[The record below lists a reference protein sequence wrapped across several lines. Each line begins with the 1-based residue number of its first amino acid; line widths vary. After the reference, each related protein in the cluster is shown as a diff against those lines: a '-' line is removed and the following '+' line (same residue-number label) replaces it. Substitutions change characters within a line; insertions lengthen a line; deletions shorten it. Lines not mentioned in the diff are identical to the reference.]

1 MLSQITQS
9 ELSSIA
15 LSKNTNR
22 QKAETIKQQSKRWLR
37 RGSTGEELHNPS
49 DFSSAELL
57 LINFLKLQFT
67 LYKEDYKIKNSKN
80 DANND
85 DVD

>member
-1 MLSQITQS
+1 M
-9 ELSSIA
+9 
-15 LSKNTNR
+15 
-22 QKAETIKQQSKRWLR
+22 
-37 RGSTGEELHNPS
+37 NPS

-57 LINFLKLQFT
+57 LINFLKLQFM

-85 DVD
+85 DQSAHYN